1 MKCNTDRRA
10 ELSCMKSH
18 WNDDDYYTLLYY
30 LYKTENWHNIQ
41 DNASCTKSIFNTDY
55 WKAKEEYD
63 DIEDD
68 DSGFTLV
75 FTLLIALLVLL

>member
-1 MKCNTDRRA
+1 
-10 ELSCMKSH
+10 MKSH

-41 DNASCTKSIFNTDY
+41 DNASCTKNIFNTEY
-55 WKAKEEYD
+55 WKAKEEYE

-75 FTLLIALLVLL
+75 FTLLIALFVLL